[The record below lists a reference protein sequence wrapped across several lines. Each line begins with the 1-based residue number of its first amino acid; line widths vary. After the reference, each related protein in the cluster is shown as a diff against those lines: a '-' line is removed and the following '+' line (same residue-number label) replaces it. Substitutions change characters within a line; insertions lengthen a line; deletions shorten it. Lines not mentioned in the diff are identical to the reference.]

1 MGMDKLHEDEETL
14 SDVGDVEMLMDNYKR
29 DHPTL
34 KLTGLDVLLASLARR
49 TKKSTGIGSSSDLSQ
64 RFVVSWV

>member
-1 MGMDKLHEDEETL
+1 MGMDKLHEDEESL

-34 KLTGLDVLLASLARR
+34 KLTGLEVLLASLRE
-49 TKKSTGIGSSSDLSQ
+49 KDEEINWNWE
-64 RFVVSWV
+64 F

>member
-1 MGMDKLHEDEETL
+1 MARSREPMGMDKLHEDEESL

-34 KLTGLDVLLASLARR
+34 KLTGLEVLLASLRE
-49 TKKSTGIGSSSDLSQ
+49 KDEEINWNWE
-64 RFVVSWV
+64 F

>member
-1 MGMDKLHEDEETL
+1 MGMDKLHEDEESL

-34 KLTGLDVLLASLARR
+34 KLTGLDVLLASLRE
-49 TKKSTGIGSSSDLSQ
+49 KDEEINGIGSSRDLS
-64 RFVVSWV
+64 